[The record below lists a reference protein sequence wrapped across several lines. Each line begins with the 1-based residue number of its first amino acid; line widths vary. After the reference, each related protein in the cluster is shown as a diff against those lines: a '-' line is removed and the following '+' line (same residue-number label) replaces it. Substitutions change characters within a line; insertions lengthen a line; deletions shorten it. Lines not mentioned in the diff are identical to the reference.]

1 MLSGQWTSS
10 HGLLKNF
17 TTSVTCIQTVVGTR
31 LRKCTCTGTKLL
43 TETRTT
49 EMTKIQS
56 NLDNSNADF
65 SKLPD
70 FSKTSDGP
78 EIFLYC
84 LLLNYYRF
92 FEFRFFEKFSFFE
105 QFCRSRSKKFLPKPP
120 LKFEAANCQSK
131 SRTMN
136 MISL

>member
-1 MLSGQWTSS
+1 MFDDVKFL
-10 HGLLKNF
+10 
-17 TTSVTCIQTVVGTR
+17 
-31 LRKCTCTGTKLL
+31 
-43 TETRTT
+43 
-49 EMTKIQS
+49 KIQS
-56 NLDNSNADF
+56 NLDNSNTDF
-65 SKLPD
+65 SKVPD

-92 FEFRFFEKFSFFE
+92 FEFRFFEKLSFSNNFAGPD
-105 QFCRSRSKKFLPKPP
+105 QRNSP

>member
-1 MLSGQWTSS
+1 MVQKFLHLYLG
-10 HGLLKNF
+10 G
-17 TTSVTCIQTVVGTR
+17 
-31 LRKCTCTGTKLL
+31 
-43 TETRTT
+43 
-49 EMTKIQS
+49 IQS

-92 FEFRFFEKFSFFE
+92 FEFRFFEKFSFSNNFAGPD
-105 QFCRSRSKKFLPKPP
+105 QRNSYQKPP
-120 LKFEAANCQSK
+120 
-131 SRTMN
+131 
-136 MISL
+136 

>member
-1 MLSGQWTSS
+1 MYKGI
-10 HGLLKNF
+10 LLEKYRFFFIEN
-17 TTSVTCIQTVVGTR
+17 IY
-31 LRKCTCTGTKLL
+31 
-43 TETRTT
+43 
-49 EMTKIQS
+49 IQS

-92 FEFRFFEKFSFFE
+92 FENVVSSFPTL
-105 QFCRSRSKKFLPKPP
+105 KK
-120 LKFEAANCQSK
+120 
-131 SRTMN
+131 
-136 MISL
+136 SL